1 MFRIAVEGAGRARKS
16 PEKPDWP
23 ARTRLARKQARS
35 LLSEAGA
42 KREKR
47 LRYRDGVSA
56 SAGVRESKPC
66 EDKR

>member
-35 LLSEAGA
+35 LCPRQVRNA
-42 KREKR
+42 KSGYVTATGCRPP
-47 LRYRDGVSA
+47 S
-56 SAGVRESKPC
+56 GVRESKPC